1 MYIYCFVTI
10 NVVILQRQTERKLNI
25 KSQKTTLQTA
35 KNEELSMSL
44 RYS

>member
-1 MYIYCFVTI
+1 MYIYCFVAI
-10 NVVILQRQTERKLNI
+10 NVVILLRQTERELNI

-35 KNEELSMSL
+35 QIEKLSMSL

>member
-1 MYIYCFVTI
+1 MYIYCFVTN
-10 NVVILQRQTERKLNI
+10 NVVTLLRQTEIKLNI

-35 KNEELSMSL
+35 QIEKLSMSL

>member
-1 MYIYCFVTI
+1 MYIYCFIAI
-10 NVVILQRQTERKLNI
+10 NVVILQRQTEIKLNI

-35 KNEELSMSL
+35 QIEKLSMSL